1 MQVLSACVPKNV
13 VKTEEFAKYFGDEH
27 VAKFSESTG
36 IQERRF
42 VNEDQCASDLCIR
55 AAEEIFEKSDVK
67 KEEIDMLI
75 FITQTQDYRTPGAG
89 CVIQDKLGLSKK
101 TLVYDLN
108 IACSA
113 FLHGLIMGYT
123 FLELPNVNKVLLLVG
138 DTLSK
143 LVSHR
148 DKSTGMLLGDA
159 GIATVLSK
167 GDNYKDS
174 YFSMNSDG
182 SKIDAVITRGGGY
195 RHMSSAETLKY
206 VEYEDGS
213 IRNMEQNYMNGMDV
227 FSYAISRLPKDI
239 KELGV
244 EANIDINEV
253 DWYVF
258 HQANKFMMSTIAK
271 KMKVDMNK
279 FLYSIYKY
287 ANTSGC
293 SIPLTI
299 VVNKDKIKP
308 GNTMLMNAIGASFL
322 YGSAYC
328 NIADCQIL
336 DLVEL

>member
-1 MQVLSACVPKNV
+1 MQVLSACVPQNV
-13 VKTEEFAKYFGDEH
+13 VKTTDFAKYFGDEH
-27 VAKFSESTG
+27 VAKFAESTG
-36 IQERRF
+36 ISERRF
-42 VNEDQCASDLCIR
+42 VNADQCASDLCLA
-55 AAEEIFEKSDVK
+55 AAEEIFAKSEVK

-123 FLELPNVNKVLLLVG
+123 FLDLPNVNKVLLLVG

-167 GDNYKDS
+167 GDNFSDS

-195 RHMSSAETLKY
+195 RHMSSAETLKD

-239 KELGV
+239 KELGA
-244 EANIDINEV
+244 EANIDINGV

-271 KMKVDMNK
+271 KMKVDMDK
-279 FLYSIYKY
+279 FLYSIYKFG
-287 ANTSGC
+287 NTSGC
-293 SIPLTI
+293 SIPLTM